1 MQSMLHDRSSEKFKD
16 QEHVFPDFFAD
27 LNLDQ
32 VINAITK
39 PKQDYSLKPIFFTLL
54 HDVESVEYRQKIFMD
69 LENPQLLAT
78 IKLFADEMAIVRR
91 NLNQANSSYYRFHRE
106 GWFLEAVNVY
116 CGALETLGKE
126 LSSAKLGSDALK
138 AFIKDL
144 TDYLN
149 TSQFVELSSTASKIE
164 KDLSEIN
171 YSIVIKNLTVRVGKY
186 EQEIDYSTEVE
197 RTFEK
202 FKQKEVHNYRT
213 ELIETSGMNHV
224 TAQILRG
231 VSKLFP
237 EIFLELT
244 SFYQTHNNFI
254 NEGIQNFDREIQF
267 FVAYL
272 DFISKFKSQKLAF
285 CYPTVSTS
293 DKHILAEDS
302 FDIAL
307 ANKCYYESTA
317 VVTND
322 FSLVNNERVIVIS
335 GPNQGGKTTFARMFG
350 QLHYLASL
358 GCPVPGRTASLFLF
372 DQILTHFEAE
382 EDIRNLRGKLKDD
395 LVRIHDILE
404 HATPNSIIIMNE
416 IFTSTTLQDAV
427 FLSKKIFEK
436 ILELDA
442 LGVCVSFI
450 DELSTLSEKT
460 VSMVSTIVPENPA
473 QRTFK
478 IIRKR
483 ADGLSYAIS
492 IAEKHHLTYSKITE
506 RIAQ

>member
-1 MQSMLHDRSSEKFKD
+1 MQSVLFDRSSEKRKD
-16 QEHVFPDFFAD
+16 EELILPDFFVD

-39 PKQDYSLKPIFFTLL
+39 TKQDYALKPFFFTPLQNF
-54 HDVESVEYRQKIFMD
+54 ESVEYRQKVFMD
-69 LENPQLLAT
+69 LEKPQILAA
-78 IKLFADEMAIVRR
+78 IKSFADAMVFVRR
-91 NLNQANSSYYRFHRE
+91 CLNIANSSYYRYYRE
-106 GWFLEAVNVY
+106 GWFLEAVDAY
-116 CGALETLGKE
+116 CEALKTLCNE
-126 LSSAKLGSDALK
+126 LSSEELVSRALK
-138 AFIKDL
+138 TFLCNL
-144 TDYLN
+144 TDYLS
-149 TSQFVELSSTASKIE
+149 TPEFV
-164 KDLSEIN
+164 DLSEKARTIKQN
-171 YSIVIKNLTVRVGKY
+171 LSGKKYSIVIKNLTVRVGKY

-202 FKQKEVHNYRT
+202 FKQKEVLSYRT

-237 EIFLELT
+237 ELFLELALFFQ
-244 SFYQTHNNFI
+244 SHNDFI

-267 FVAYL
+267 YVATL
-272 DFISKFKSQKLAF
+272 DFIEKIKKQNLAF
-285 CYPTVSTS
+285 CYPTVSAS
-293 DKHILAEDS
+293 DKHVMAEDS

-307 ANKCYYESTA
+307 ANKCSIESKT

-322 FSLVNNERVIVIS
+322 FSLVNNERVIVVS

-350 QLHYLASL
+350 QLHYLASI
-358 GCPVPGRTASLFLF
+358 GCPVPGRTARLFLF
-372 DQILTHFEAE
+372 DQIFTHFETE

-395 LVRIHDILE
+395 LVRIYTILE
-404 HATPNSIIIMNE
+404 HATPSSIIVMNE

-427 FLSKKIFEK
+427 FLSKKIFER

-460 VSMVSTIVPENPA
+460 VSMVSTVVPENPA

-478 IIRKR
+478 IIRKQ

-492 IAEKHHLTYSKITE
+492 IAEKHHLTYSRITE
-506 RIAQ
+506 RISK